1 MKKKFVLLILIA
13 LAIVLTGCTI
23 PIIKKEVRMPWEK
36 KPEEVLKTSFE
47 NGLKVKSFHSQTNI
61 KLEIDSPQLV
71 SASFNKILANAK
83 IKTPKVLGEE
93 ITQLIPD
100 LSKGNNANNQNT
112 NTAPSNT
119 NTNIS
124 QGSEKITFDL
134 TGEGDVDM
142 FDANNTKLGLKFDG
156 SLNLSNLNILVGGEL
171 KSLNNVMYLKIDKIP
186 TIPMLNQ
193 GEYAQ
198 LLEEIIGLKGTWIKI
213 DPEEIQKYLL
223 QSFGGLMNLE
233 NFSEDLIPQ
242 VLGEDLNINSEN
254 LNTNTNITNTNTANT
269 NIANVNTTNTNAV
282 NTNTEQDFLKKYQDL
297 FDNLRPKIEEKLA
310 SCDIY
315 SFQKL
320 LTSEKINGV
329 NSYHYKVG
337 LNKTGLKQ
345 CIANLAKL
353 YIEKLMEMGEES
365 NSITYYFNEEQ
376 IDKTFDEI
384 FKYIEKADG
393 EVWIGKDDLLLYKSS
408 WNFVFAD
415 PESKD
420 SGKVKL
426 DMTVNMSDFDTQRQ
440 ISEPE
445 KSKSIID
452 IYQEIMAKSSGITV
466 EEMQGKQRDGTRLSD
481 TSQVKT
487 ALILYFDDNQKY
499 PQKLDDLVP
508 DYISNIPANPAPG
521 GIPYT
526 YEPSKDLSSFKLS
539 FVLETGNSSYAAGLH
554 VLVPEGL
561 DYGTDTDSDGL
572 TDDQENYFG
581 TDINKPDTDGDGF
594 KDGDEVENGY
604 NPNGTGSLELTNYKF
619 GQ

>member
-1 MKKKFVLLILIA
+1 MKTYKKILISSVIII
-13 LAIVLTGCTI
+13 LVGLLTGCTI

-47 NGLKVKSFHSQTNI
+47 NGLKVKSFHFQADI
-61 KLEIDSPQLV
+61 KLEIDSPQSL
-71 SASFNKILANAK
+71 SASFNKLLADAK
-83 IKTPKVLGEE
+83 VNTPMVLGEE

-100 LSKGNNANNQNT
+100 LSKGNNENNQNT
-112 NTAPSNT
+112 NTAPSSINK
-119 NTNIS
+119 S
-124 QGSEKITFDL
+124 LVQDLKKITFDL

-142 FDANNTKLGLKFDG
+142 FDAKNTKLGLKFDG

-198 LLEEIIGLKGTWIKI
+198 LLEVINGLKGAWIKI
-213 DPEEIQKYLL
+213 DFEEIQDYFM
-223 QSFGGLMNLE
+223 QSYGSFINP
-233 NFSEDLIPQ
+233 EDFMPM
-242 VLGEDLNINSEN
+242 VLGEEVNANSEENLNINTS
-254 LNTNTNITNTNTANT
+254 TTNT
-269 NIANVNTTNTNAV
+269 NIANVNTINTNTINTNA
-282 NTNTEQDFLKKYQDL
+282 EQDFLKQYQTL
-297 FDNLRPKIEEKLA
+297 FNNLKPKIEEKLA
-310 SCDIY
+310 TCDIY

-329 NSYHYKVG
+329 DTYHYQVS

-345 CIANLAKL
+345 CIVDIVKLAAAESVKMPGFEGATVEIKDEDINKL
-353 YIEKLMEMGEES
+353 LDDM
-365 NSITYYFNEEQ
+365 
-376 IDKTFDEI
+376 

-393 EVWIGKDDLLLYKSS
+393 EVWIGKEDLLFHKSS
-408 WNFVFAD
+408 WSFVASD

-420 SGKVKL
+420 NGKVKL
-426 DMTVNMSDFDTQRQ
+426 DITVNMSDFDTQRQ
-440 ISEPE
+440 ISEPD

-466 EEMQGKQRDGTRLSD
+466 EEMQGKQRDTIRISD
-481 TSQVKT
+481 LMQIDT
-487 ALILYFDDNQKY
+487 ALDLYFDDNQKY
-499 PQKLDDLVP
+499 PQKLDNLMP
-508 DYISNIPANPAPG
+508 DYISNIPANPTPG

-526 YEPSKDLSSFKLS
+526 YEPSTDLSTFKLS
-539 FVLETGNSSYAAGLH
+539 FVLETGNYTYAAGLH

-561 DYGTDTDSDGL
+561 DQGTDTDGDGL

-581 TDINKPDTDGDGF
+581 TDINKADTDGDGY
-594 KDGDEVENGY
+594 KDGNEVKNGY
-604 NPNGTGSLELTNYKF
+604 NPNGEGKLELTNYKF